1 MKPAASG
8 QLTPMKLERA
18 PSYSAKFFGNGI
30 LKGGENN
37 TPQNGRAVKKLHSSR
52 SLGRS
57 SEDMATLERV
67 AEWAEADSF
76 TGPGEKELHA
86 RVLAW
91 QEIMRRQQVLASPPG
106 WLYGALWLMN
116 NGWMTIA
123 EIECNKEYWKED
135 SKGDPQGD

>member
-1 MKPAASG
+1 MSVVLHAEFGRPSIAIEKPPSETNGAQYRGSLESPMKPAASG

-106 WLYGALWLMN
+106 
-116 NGWMTIA
+116 
-123 EIECNKEYWKED
+123 
-135 SKGDPQGD
+135 